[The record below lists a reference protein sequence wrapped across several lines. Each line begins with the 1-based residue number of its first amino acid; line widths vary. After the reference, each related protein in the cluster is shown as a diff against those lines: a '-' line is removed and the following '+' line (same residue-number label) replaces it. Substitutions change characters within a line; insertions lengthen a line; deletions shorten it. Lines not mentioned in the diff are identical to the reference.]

1 MSFSI
6 YLYYGDIMN
15 SKVLEKTYELVDEI
29 KQTNQYIRL
38 LELDQKIKSDPDLVI
53 LIQSFNKIKLKYE
66 EVSQYGKYHPDLKRV
81 KLELSKKKEEVFT
94 NDIIKEYKQLE
105 KDLQNRLDTISK
117 EIANSVSSKIKHP
130 NEIGLIGKH

>member
-1 MSFSI
+1 
-6 YLYYGDIMN
+6 MN

-53 LIQSFNKIKLKYE
+53 LIQSFNEIKLKYE

>member
-94 NDIIKEYKQLE
+94 NDVIKEYKQLE

>member
-1 MSFSI
+1 
-6 YLYYGDIMN
+6 MN

-94 NDIIKEYKQLE
+94 NDVIKEYKQLE